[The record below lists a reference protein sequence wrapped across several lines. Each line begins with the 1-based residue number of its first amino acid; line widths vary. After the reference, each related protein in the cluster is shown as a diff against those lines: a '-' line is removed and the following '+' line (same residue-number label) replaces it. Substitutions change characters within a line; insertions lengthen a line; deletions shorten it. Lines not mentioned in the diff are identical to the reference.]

1 MRYFVAVIVAAVLA
15 GLVLCAVRF
24 NARQGAQPEPK
35 VAPVL
40 DLTEQ
45 MAAGAS
51 NRYSSLGTTTDEIF
65 AHENDAKKG
74 DVVGALL
81 WRLGQKSEKSGWQN
95 LNDTERRL
103 IAVDAMNGEVLD
115 GGFKEYFSDSLGGD
129 AEVALAGLK
138 DMGANGTA
146 EILEGA
152 MAAFPG
158 KEPPTDY
165 NQRNA
170 VMEKIATTAEPVWQK
185 CDDAFYER
193 KEDLDAL
200 ELAFAKKKKADI
212 ILP

>member
-1 MRYFVAVIVAAVLA
+1 MRYFIAVIVAAVLA
-15 GLVLCAVRF
+15 GLVLFAFRF
-24 NARQGAQPEPK
+24 NARQGPEPK

-65 AHENDAKKG
+65 AHENDAKKD
-74 DVVGALL
+74 DVLGALL
-81 WRLGQKSEKSGWQN
+81 WRLGRKSERIGWEN

-115 GGFKEYFSDSLGGD
+115 GGFKEYFSDSSGGD

-138 DMGANGTA
+138 EMGATGTA
-146 EILEGA
+146 EILARA

-158 KEPPTDY
+158 KEPPTD
-165 NQRNA
+165 NEQRNA

-185 CDDAFYER
+185 CDDAYY
-193 KEDLDAL
+193 KQIGDLDPL
-200 ELAFAKKKKADI
+200 ELAYAKRKKADI
-212 ILP
+212 VLP